1 MININWQNLR
11 SAIEKK
17 NWYLIGSRFRV
28 LIHQMPRALF
38 IRHSHIIDII
48 AVGIGLL
55 VAIYLVL
62 VLVFRPPVLVNTQ
75 PAQTGDLSVDV
86 LRNLNNWVADRQREK
101 ERRIELNRIDIF
113 KLSGN

>member
-17 NWYLIGSRFRV
+17 NWYLIGSRLRV

-55 VAIYLVL
+55 VA
-62 VLVFRPPVLVNTQ
+62 RPPVAVNTQ
-75 PAQTGDLSVDV
+75 PVQTGDLSVDV

-113 KLSGN
+113 KIGRA